1 MGLDIYCHRV
11 SYKVATEKGIA
22 LTNENMNELFKAM
35 KEESKKEFINKTSK
49 LLANLKKVILKTPEK
64 YNDEYVK
71 FIDKLKKL
79 PFYKCYKY
87 YLDDFVFNAYRNE
100 YLGIRT
106 PTEVEM
112 AFTKHNNNYY
122 MPEDAYFRKVNFI
135 YAFFSNELYNE
146 CCLVDKTRIKEL
158 IDTCEDVLKHKNNI
172 NYATEHLPTT
182 SGFFFGS
189 TEYDKWY
196 WEDVKGC
203 LKQMKKLY
211 KELDDMDMAL
221 WIFSW

>member
-79 PFYKCYKY
+79 PFYKCYN
-87 YLDDFVFNAYRNE
+87 YLLKDFGYNPYRNE

-106 PTEVEM
+106 PTEIEVELNKKY
-112 AFTKHNNNYY
+112 AEYAL
-122 MPEDAYFRKVNFI
+122 PEDAYFRKVNFI
-135 YAFFSNELYNE
+135 YAFFSNELDKE

-158 IDTCEDVLKHKNNI
+158 IDTCEDVLKHNKDI
-172 NYATEHLPTT
+172 EYATEHLPTT
-182 SGFFFGS
+182 NGFLFGS
-189 TEYDKWY
+189 TEYDKRY
-196 WEDVKGC
+196 WEDVKCC

-211 KELDDMDMAL
+211 KGLDDMDMAL

>member
-1 MGLDIYCHRV
+1 MGLDIYCHRI
-11 SYKVATEKGIA
+11 SYKVATEKGIS
-22 LTNENMNELFKAM
+22 LTNEDMNELYQAM

-49 LLANLKKVILKTPEK
+49 LLANLKKVALKTPDK
-64 YNDEYVK
+64 YYDEYPK
-71 FIDKLKKL
+71 FIDRLKKL
-79 PFYKCYKY
+79 PFYKCYHY
-87 YLDDFVFNAYRNE
+87 RLDNFGFNAYRNE
-100 YLGIRT
+100 YLGAKT
-106 PTEVEM
+106 PTEVEVELNKDY
-112 AFTKHNNNYY
+112 ANYSLA
-122 MPEDAYFRKVNFI
+122 EDAYFRKVNFI
-135 YAFFSNELYNE
+135 YAFFSNELYDE

-196 WEDVKGC
+196 WEDVKEC

-211 KELDDMDMAL
+211 KKLDDMDMAL